1 MELTNT
7 YTQVKNSI
15 ITRKKYKI
23 ISFLDKEM
31 DLFYFNANNQKVK
44 INENLTEEE
53 LDALVDEL
61 NQQEIIC
68 ECEDLSNIEENC

>member
-31 DLFYFNANNQKVK
+31 DLFYFNTNNQKVK
-44 INENLTEEE
+44 LNDNLTEEE
-53 LDALVDEL
+53 LDALVEEL
-61 NQQEIIC
+61 NQNEITC
-68 ECEDLSNIEENC
+68 VCEDLSNMEENC